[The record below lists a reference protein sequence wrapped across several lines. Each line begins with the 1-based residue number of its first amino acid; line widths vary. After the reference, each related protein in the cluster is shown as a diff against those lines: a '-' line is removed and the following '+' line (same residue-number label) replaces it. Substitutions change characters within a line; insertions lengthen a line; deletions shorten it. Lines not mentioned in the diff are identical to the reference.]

1 VDDEDED
8 PYGCTPKHAKKRAIR
23 FPSRHPTTDQFVP
36 KEEALQAVLDRI
48 TNGVQQLSIDSS
60 PPPATGASEAT
71 PTRPTAPPLTSV
83 DDVFGD
89 GPTPIVSPHSLAS
102 FIAAAGQP
110 QFGTPS
116 EQLSTDSSPQPTTN
130 VIKEIPRAPVEPTIA
145 KPIAEEQE
153 ADVEAKKVTDTLEL
167 EKQAEAARLLQE
179 ADAAKAKKAAHAQ
192 EQAKKA
198 AKREKFVK
206 EKKEMLAERKK
217 ERAATR
223 AKQAAEA
230 AEARVRQEQ
239 DSLRELEAEAAQA
252 QKAAEAQAKQEQ
264 DALREQQAKAA
275 EEKKVADAHLKK
287 VMDALKK
294 AGDDQAKLNADA
306 SAEEKAK
313 EAKPADDGEEMTEA
327 PLLTGED
334 GEYPAGLFSDGED
347 SPMSSDDEDVL
358 GKGGKWENVFPQEDI
373 DMGGMSLPQRA
384 HPSLDVIRR

>member
-1 VDDEDED
+1 
-8 PYGCTPKHAKKRAIR
+8 
-23 FPSRHPTTDQFVP
+23 
-36 KEEALQAVLDRI
+36 
-48 TNGVQQLSIDSS
+48 
-60 PPPATGASEAT
+60 
-71 PTRPTAPPLTSV
+71 
-83 DDVFGD
+83 
-89 GPTPIVSPHSLAS
+89 
-102 FIAAAGQP
+102 
-110 QFGTPS
+110 
-116 EQLSTDSSPQPTTN
+116 
-130 VIKEIPRAPVEPTIA
+130 
-145 KPIAEEQE
+145 
-153 ADVEAKKVTDTLEL
+153 VTDTLEL

-239 DSLRELEAEAAQA
+239 DALRELEAEAAQA

-264 DALREQQAKAA
+264 DALLEQQAKAA

-287 VMDALKK
+287 VMEALKK

-313 EAKPADDGEEMTEA
+313 EAKPADDDEEMTEA

-373 DMGGMSLPQRA
+373 DMGGNEPSSASPPVTGRDTEMREDEPVLKHEPPSEELEMQDPPSTAATVPLPSSYSYNSLALPGLQGTSLGQLQTTHPRPESKRCEMFRRPPQTKAIRLLLCRKRLLSLLARA
-384 HPSLDVIRR
+384 MRPHHPFLWAMARRSCHPLRRRTKSLTFTRQSGAPLVPAKAVSIRTETLDLCRK